1 MAEIRRLR
9 DERGYTFL
17 VVEHK
22 MEVIMNIC
30 NPIYVMHNGQNLA
43 MGDPQEVQTNKQVR
57 EVYLGG

>member
-1 MAEIRRLR
+1 
-9 DERGYTFL
+9 

-43 MGDPQEVQTNKQVR
+43 GGSPREVQTNEQVR